1 MRPSTSPILTS
12 RQKAAILIVALGPEA
27 SAKIFKHLRED
38 EVESVTLEVARLG
51 KIAPESRRQVV
62 ADFYEMCV
70 AQEVLSEGGIDQ
82 ARKALEAAF
91 GADKAAEVVN
101 RVMQAL
107 QVLPFDFIK
116 KTDPT
121 QLLSFI
127 QDEHP
132 QTIALIL
139 AHLDAKQAAAIVSGL
154 PQELRAEVAR
164 RIAIMDRTPPEVIR
178 EIERVLERK
187 LSGSVVTQAFTA
199 AGGVKSLVEVLNW
212 VDRTTEKTILENL
225 TETSP
230 ELADEVKKLMFVFE
244 DITLLDDASIQKVLR
259 EVDSKE
265 LGLALKGV
273 GEEVQS
279 RIYKNMSERAATML
293 KEDME
298 FMGPVRLRNVEEA
311 QQRIVGIIRRLEEN
325 GEILVARGG
334 GGGDEII
341 I

>member
-1 MRPSTSPILTS
+1 MAQLTN
-12 RQKAAILIVALGPEA
+12 REKAAVLLVALGPEA
-27 SAKIFKHLRED
+27 TAKIYKHLREED
-38 EVESVTLEVARLG
+38 VENLALDVARLG
-51 KIAPESRRQVV
+51 KVTPEIRRQVV
-62 ADFYEMCV
+62 AEFHEMCL
-70 AQEVLSEGGIDQ
+70 AQEVISEGGIDQ
-82 ARKALEAAF
+82 ARRALETAF
-91 GADKAAEVVN
+91 GQDRANEVINKVI
-101 RVMQAL
+101 QTL

-116 KTDPT
+116 KTDPS

-139 AHLDAKQAAAIVSGL
+139 AHLNANQAAAVLSGL

-178 EIERVLERK
+178 EIEKVLERK
-187 LSGSVVTQAFTA
+187 LSNAVVMQGFTA

-212 VDRTTEKTILENL
+212 VDRTTEKTILESL

-244 DITLLDDASIQKVLR
+244 DIIMLDDASIQKVMR
-259 EVDSKE
+259 EVDTKE
-265 LGLALKGV
+265 LALALKGV
-273 GEEVQS
+273 GEEVQT
-279 RIYKNMSERAATML
+279 RIFKNMSERASAML

-311 QQRIVGIIRRLEEN
+311 QQRIVGVIRRLEEA
-325 GEILVARGG
+325 GEIVVARGG
-334 GGGDEII
+334 AEEIVV
-341 I
+341 

>member
-1 MRPSTSPILTS
+1 MSRHQTQQLGS
-12 RQKAAILIVALGPEA
+12 RQKAAVLLIALGPEA
-27 SAKIFKHLRED
+27 VSKIFKHLRED
-38 EVESVTLEVARLG
+38 EIETLTLEIARLG
-51 KIAPESRRQVV
+51 RISSEARRQIV
-62 ADFYEMCV
+62 AEFYEMCM
-70 AQEVLSEGGIDQ
+70 AQEVMSEGGIDQ

-91 GADKAAEVVN
+91 GTDKANEVVN
-101 RVMQAL
+101 KVIQTL
-107 QVLPFDFIK
+107 QVLPFDFVK
-116 KTDPT
+116 KTDPS
-121 QLLSFI
+121 QLLSYI

-139 AHLDAKQAAAIVSGL
+139 AHLSPNQAAAVLSGL

-187 LSGSVVTQAFTA
+187 LSGAMMTQAFSA

-212 VDRTTEKTILENL
+212 VDRTTEKTILESL

-244 DITLLDDASIQKVLR
+244 DITMLDDASIQKVLR
-259 EVDSKE
+259 EVDTKE
-265 LGLALKGV
+265 LALALKGV
-273 GEEVQS
+273 GEEVQQ
-279 RIYKNMSERAATML
+279 RIFKNMSERASTML

-311 QQRIVGIIRRLEEN
+311 QQRIVGVIRRLEEA
-325 GEILVARGG
+325 GEIVVARGG
-334 GGGDEII
+334 GEEII
-341 I
+341 V